1 MRIVVNDIAASKT
14 GALSIL
20 TDFYHYIAEHDTEN
34 EWIFLLGGAYIEETD
49 SIRVHIMQ
57 EVKKSWLNRLKF
69 DLFTGASY
77 IRALQPDVVLSLQN
91 TITFGYQGRQIVY
104 VHQPLGF
111 QTIKRFSLFQPRER
125 EYAIYQ
131 YFIGALINASIRR
144 ADQVIVQTKWMRDAV
159 ARKAHVSKDKIVQIL
174 PDVENLNAYK
184 TEGIRKSNQFF
195 FPSGVMLY
203 KNHECILK
211 ACTLL
216 NQKGITDF
224 NVLFTIS
231 EEDLKTVTAYEYD
244 NRYGNITTDGRLAK
258 NQVLH
263 AYNERT
269 LIFPSYIETFGY
281 PLAEARQFEAP
292 ILASDCPFCH
302 EVLEGYPQSHY
313 FDPFHPEQLAAL
325 MQQSIEEPPTTEPI
339 VTSHT
344 PTAMTASHRDSW
356 SEVLQVIL
364 SSTKITE
371 KPI

>member
-20 TDFYHYIAEHDTEN
+20 TDFHHYIAEHDTEN
-34 EWIFLLGGAYIEETD
+34 EWIFLLGGSYVEETD
-49 SIRVHIMQ
+49 HIKVHVMQ

-69 DLFTGASY
+69 DLFTGAAY

-91 TITFGYQGRQIVY
+91 TLTFGYRGRQVVY

-111 QTIKRFSLFQPRER
+111 QNVKRFSLFRSNER

-131 YFIGALINASIRR
+131 YFIGAIINASIRK
-144 ADQVIVQTKWMRDAV
+144 ADKVIVQTKWMQEAV
-159 ARKAHVSKDKIVQIL
+159 ARKAHVSTDKIVRIL

-184 TEGIRKSNQFF
+184 TEGIRKSNRFF

-231 EEDLKTVTAYEYD
+231 EADLAAVTAYNYD
-244 NRYGNITTDGRLAK
+244 NQHNNITMGGRLTK
-258 NQVLH
+258 EQVLH

-281 PLAEARQFEAP
+281 PLAEARQFDAP
-292 ILASDCPFCH
+292 ILASSCPFCQ
-302 EVLEGYPQSHY
+302 EVLEGYPNARY
-313 FDPFHPEQLAAL
+313 FDPFNPEELADL
-325 MQQSIEEPPTTEPI
+325 MQNSITQPAYTEATKDNNKSKDIPNH
-339 VTSHT
+339 VQES
-344 PTAMTASHRDSW
+344 PRDSW
-356 SEVLQVIL
+356 AEVLKVVLDQ
-364 SSTKITE
+364 
-371 KPI
+371 

>member
-34 EWIFLLGGAYIEETD
+34 EWIFLLGGSYVEETER
-49 SIRVHIMQ
+49 IQVRVMQ

-69 DLFTGASY
+69 DLFTGAAY

-91 TITFGYQGRQIVY
+91 TVTFGYRGRQVVY

-111 QTIKRFSLFQPRER
+111 QNVKRFSLFKSDER

-131 YFIGALINASIRR
+131 YFIGAIINASIRK
-144 ADQVIVQTKWMRDAV
+144 ADQVIVQTKWMQDAV
-159 ARKAHVSKDKIVQIL
+159 AQKAHVSGDKIVRIL
-174 PDVENLNAYK
+174 PDVENLNGYK
-184 TEGIRKSNQFF
+184 IEGIRKSNQFF
-195 FPSGVMLY
+195 FPSGVMPY

-224 NVLFTIS
+224 NVLFTIE
-231 EEDLKTVTAYEYD
+231 EEDLSRVTAYSY
-244 NRYGNITTDGRLAK
+244 NNQHYNITMGGRLTK
-258 NQVLH
+258 EQVLY

-281 PLAEARQFEAP
+281 PLAEARQFDAP
-292 ILASDCPFCH
+292 ILASDCPFSQ
-302 EVLEGYPQSHY
+302 EILEGYPQGYY
-313 FDPFHPEQLAAL
+313 FDPFRPEELAAL
-325 MQQSIEEPPTTEPI
+325 MRKSIEQPAYTEHIADHNKSILNHVPK
-339 VTSHT
+339 S
-344 PTAMTASHRDSW
+344 PRDSW
-356 SEVLQVIL
+356 AEVLNVVLNQ
-364 SSTKITE
+364 
-371 KPI
+371 